1 MNRWPT
7 ICIRLN
13 KPSELSC
20 PTRSN
25 ISLKV
30 STSTGLPAQSKTDAI
45 DARLIA
51 QLGLERTLEAWQPAP
66 AIFRELRSL
75 TRFYTALKQQRTA
88 ISNWKESLDSGHQP
102 LEFLRKSN
110 QALLQ
115 TLDRQIQQCQQQIQQ
130 LIAREAWLAAKV
142 KKLLT
147 IKGIGLVTVAI
158 ILAET
163 QGFGTITNA
172 KQLASYA
179 GYDVVER
186 QSGSSIKGQTRISK
200 KGNSHIRAALHF
212 PALVA
217 SRHNPVLQQVYQR
230 INQNKPSKMV
240 GATALQRKLL
250 LLMYALWKNDTEYQK
265 RESKPAAQQPHRL
278 ADDQKAIGR
287 R

>member
-1 MNRWPT
+1 MLDP
-7 ICIRLN
+7 
-13 KPSELSC
+13 
-20 PTRSN
+20 
-25 ISLKV
+25 
-30 STSTGLPAQSKTDAI
+30 
-45 DARLIA
+45 
-51 QLGLERTLEAWQPAP
+51 WQPAP

-75 TRFYTALKQQRTA
+75 TRFYSALKQQRTA
-88 ISNWKESLDSGHQP
+88 ISNWKESFDSSYQP

-110 QALLQ
+110 QSLVQ

-130 LIAREAWLAAKV
+130 LIAREAWLATKV
-142 KKLLT
+142 KKLMT

-158 ILAET
+158 VLAET

-217 SRHNPVLQQVYQR
+217 SRYNPILKQVYQR
-230 INQNKPSKMV
+230 INQSKASKMV

-250 LLMYALWKNDTEYQK
+250 LLMYALWKNDTEYQDQNGQ
-265 RESKPAAQQPHRL
+265 SVTGYPATQQFVS
-278 ADDQKAIGR
+278 DEKEIGR
-287 R
+287 SIDLPTQDEHLTLAREGLLPLQSS